1 MDVNKVLQELKARPG
16 FTDHV
21 GMMLVHNG
29 VVRGWSRKD
38 HAPVSS
44 VTVSHDQA
52 KMDAICHE
60 MEQRPGIFAI
70 VAQANEGELQPGD
83 DLLLLVVAGDIRENV
98 KATFAELLD
107 RMVKLA
113 LKRAGMQPS
122 DIGYITARKPRARTA
137 IGGGAAPQGR
147 WRQAQAHD
155 GHRRA
160 GPRGR
165 SPCIIP
171 ACGCGRSPAGPLPLL
186 PRPGVFRKAALPRYG
201 RPSLPGTL
209 TARRGKPRRRFARPS
224 RASGRGSGGVFPRP

>member
-1 MDVNKVLQELKARPG
+1 MKIGTKSCFSAPSALYPRAWAVYACSCAGPIRPADKGVSMDVNKVLQELKARPG

-44 VTVSHDQA
+44 ITVSHDQA

-70 VAQANEGELQPGD
+70 VAQANGGELQPGD

-107 RMVKLA
+107 RIKSEAVIK
-113 LKRAGMQPS
+113 QE
-122 DIGYITARKPRARTA
+122 
-137 IGGGAAPQGR
+137 
-147 WRQAQAHD
+147 H
-155 GHRRA
+155 
-160 GPRGR
+160 GPE
-165 SPCIIP
+165 
-171 ACGCGRSPAGPLPLL
+171 A
-186 PRPGVFRKAALPRYG
+186 
-201 RPSLPGTL
+201 
-209 TARRGKPRRRFARPS
+209 
-224 RASGRGSGGVFPRP
+224 